1 VIGGSIVA
9 SHEDGLDKL
18 GRHARGVLVL
28 LAAVQV
34 AGPAFVWRAGASA
47 PRADVV
53 GGAMIGAAFAGLAMW
68 ARTRPLPAVLCGLA
82 LYLARVG
89 VVALV
94 DPRTLYQG
102 WGLKLIVAVM
112 FINGVQTALTHE
124 RLRREHAPR
133 AAHRREG

>member
-1 VIGGSIVA
+1 VIGRSIVA
-9 SHEDGLDKL
+9 SYEDGLDKL

-28 LAAVQV
+28 LAVVEV
-34 AGPAFVWRAGASA
+34 AGLAFVWLAGA
-47 PRADVV
+47 PVELADVV

-102 WGLKLIVAVM
+102 WGFKLIVAVM
-112 FINGVQTALTHE
+112 FISGIQTALTHE
-124 RLRREHAPR
+124 RMRREHAPR